1 MTTVNMHEAKSQLSR
16 LVEKALAGEEVIIG
30 KAGKPLVKLTPIVKD
45 ESPRLPGRFKGQIRI
60 ADDFD
65 AVDESL
71 VSIFEGEDQ

>member
-65 AVDESL
+65 AVDKSL